1 MRVLIT
7 SIAHNTHYYHL
18 VPLAWALKS
27 AGHEVRV
34 ASQPRITDIITG
46 SGLTAV
52 PVGDDSDLLEL
63 LTDIGGDIA
72 PYQEGLDFAED
83 RPEALTWEH
92 LLGQQ
97 TVLTSLC
104 FAPLNGESTMDD
116 IVALARSWQPDL
128 VIWETFTYAGAVAA
142 HAVGAAHA
150 RLLWGPD
157 VIGQA
162 RERFVDANAR
172 QAPEHREDPMAEWL
186 GWTLE
191 RLGLP
196 AAGDGL
202 EELLN
207 GQWVIDPGA
216 ESLRLDLR
224 GPTLP
229 MRFVPY
235 NGPAVVP
242 GWLSGEPSESSQSS
256 QFSQSSRSG
265 ERKRPQI
272 CLTQGVSRRETHGK
286 DIVRFQ
292 DLLTALGDLDVE
304 IVATLDSTQRE
315 NLTDVPGNVRI
326 VDFVSMDVLLP
337 TCAAIIHHGGAGTSA
352 TALLHGVPQIVI
364 GAHWDAPLMARQ
376 LDDFGAG
383 ISIRPEDLDAATLR
397 AAVQRVLTD
406 PSLQQGAD
414 RLRAEIRS
422 APTPAELVPTLERLA
437 RSHRRSRSESPSDTH
452 TTGAL
457 MTIGHEG

>member
-18 VPLAWALKS
+18 VPLAWALKC

-34 ASQPRITDIITG
+34 AGQPRITDIITG
-46 SGLTAV
+46 SGQTAV
-52 PVGDDSDLLEL
+52 PVGDDTDLLDL
-63 LTDIGGDIA
+63 LTEIGGDIA
-72 PYQEGLDFAED
+72 PYQAGLDFAED

-104 FAPLNGESTMDD
+104 FAPLNGDSTMDD

-128 VIWETFTYAGAVAA
+128 VIWETFTFAGAVAA

-162 RERFVDANAR
+162 RERFVDAKAQ

-196 AAGDGL
+196 PAGDGL

-207 GQWVIDPGA
+207 GQWVIDPGP

-224 GPTLP
+224 GPTRP

-242 GWLSGEPSESSQSS
+242 GWLSE
-256 QFSQSSRSG
+256 
-265 ERKRPQI
+265 ERKRPRI
-272 CLTQGVSRRETHGK
+272 CLTQGVSRRETHGS

-292 DLLTALGDLDVE
+292 DLLTTLADLDIE

-315 NLTDVPGNVRI
+315 SLTEVPDNVRI

-337 TCAAIIHHGGAGTSA
+337 SCAAIIHHGGAGTSA
-352 TALLHGVPQIVI
+352 TALLHGVPQIII

-376 LDDFGAG
+376 LDNAGAG
-383 ISIRPEDLDAATLR
+383 ISIRPDDLDADTLR

-422 APTPAELVPTLERLA
+422 QPTPAELVPTLERLA
-437 RSHRRSRSESPSDTH
+437 RSHRRSH
-452 TTGAL
+452 
-457 MTIGHEG
+457 

>member
-34 ASQPRITDIITG
+34 ASQPRITDVITR
-46 SGLTAV
+46 SGLTAW
-52 PVGDDSDLLEL
+52 PVGDDKDMMEL
-63 LTDIGGDIA
+63 FTEIGGDIA
-72 PYQEGLDFAED
+72 PYQEGLNFAED

-104 FAPLNGESTMDD
+104 FAPLNGDSTMDD
-116 IVALARSWQPDL
+116 IVALARAWQPDL
-128 VIWETFTYAGAVAA
+128 VIWETFTHAGAVAA

-162 RERFVDANAR
+162 RERFVDAKAR

-196 AAGDGL
+196 PAGDRL
-202 EELLN
+202 EELLH
-207 GQWVIDPGA
+207 GQRVIDPMA
-216 ESLRLDLR
+216 RSVRLDPR
-224 GPTLP
+224 GPALP

-235 NGPAVVP
+235 NGPATVP
-242 GWLSGEPSESSQSS
+242 DWLAEKQT
-256 QFSQSSRSG
+256 
-265 ERKRPQI
+265 RPRI
-272 CLTQGVSRRETHGK
+272 CLTQGVSGRETRGK

-304 IVATLDSTQRE
+304 IVATLDSTQRDH
-315 NLTDVPGNVRI
+315 LTDVPGNVRM

-337 TCAAIIHHGGAGTSA
+337 TCAAVIHHGGAGTSA

-364 GAHWDAPLMARQ
+364 GAHWDAPLMARR
-376 LDDFGAG
+376 LDELGAG

-397 AAVQRVLTD
+397 AAVQRVLAD
-406 PSLQQGAD
+406 PALQRNAD
-414 RLRAEIRS
+414 RLRAEILS
-422 APTPAELVPTLERLA
+422 DPTPAETVGTLERLA
-437 RSHRRSRSESPSDTH
+437 RA
-452 TTGAL
+452 TTTRHDAP
-457 MTIGHEG
+457 TP

>member
-18 VPLAWALKS
+18 VPLAWALKC

-46 SGLTAV
+46 SGQTAV
-52 PVGDDSDLLEL
+52 PVGDDTDLIEL
-63 LTDIGGDIA
+63 LNEIGGDIA
-72 PYQEGLDFAED
+72 PYQAGLSFAED
-83 RPEALTWEH
+83 KPETRTWEH

-116 IVALARSWQPDL
+116 IVELARSWQPDL

-162 RERFVDANAR
+162 RERFVEAR
-172 QAPEHREDPMAEWL
+172 AQQAPEHREDPMAEWL

-196 AAGDGL
+196 AAQDGL

-207 GQWVIDPGA
+207 GQWVIDPGP

-224 GPTLP
+224 GPTVP

-242 GWLSGEPSESSQSS
+242 GWLSE
-256 QFSQSSRSG
+256 
-265 ERKRPQI
+265 ERKRPRI
-272 CLTQGVSRRETHGK
+272 CLTQGVSRRETHGN

-292 DLLTALGDLDVE
+292 DTLTALADLDVE
-304 IVATLDSTQRE
+304 IVATLDSAQRE
-315 NLTDVPGNVRI
+315 NLAGVPDNVRI

-337 TCAAIIHHGGAGTSA
+337 SCAAIIHHGGAGTSA
-352 TALLHGVPQIVI
+352 TALLHGVPQIII
-364 GAHWDAPLMARQ
+364 GAHWDAPVMARQ
-376 LDDFGAG
+376 LDDLGAG
-383 ISIRPEDLDAATLR
+383 ISISPDELDAATLR

-414 RLRAEIRS
+414 RLRAETQS
-422 APTPAELVPTLERLA
+422 EPTPAELVPTLERLA
-437 RSHRRSRSESPSDTH
+437 QSHRRSGRSV
-452 TTGAL
+452 L
-457 MTIGHEG
+457 MTNGHAG

>member
-34 ASQPRITDIITG
+34 ASQPRITDVIVG
-46 SGLTAV
+46 SGLPAV
-52 PVGDDSDLLEL
+52 PVGDDNDLMALFAE
-63 LTDIGGDIA
+63 IGGDIA
-72 PYQEGLDFAED
+72 PYQRGLDFAEE

-104 FAPLNGESTMDD
+104 FAPLNGDSTMDD
-116 IVALARSWQPDL
+116 TVALARAWQPDL
-128 VIWETFTYAGAVAA
+128 VIWETFTYSGAVAA

-162 RERFVDANAR
+162 RERFLDAKAK
-172 QAPEHREDPMAEWL
+172 QEPEHREDPMAEWL
-186 GWTLE
+186 GWTLD

-196 AAGDGL
+196 AAGAGL

-207 GQWVIDPGA
+207 GQRVIDPA
-216 ESLRLDLR
+216 PKSLRLNLR
-224 GPTLP
+224 RPTVP
-229 MRFVPY
+229 MRYIPY
-235 NGPAVVP
+235 NGPAAVP
-242 GWLSGEPSESSQSS
+242 GWLTEPS
-256 QFSQSSRSG
+256 
-265 ERKRPQI
+265 KRPRI
-272 CLTQGVSRRETHGK
+272 CLTQGVSGRETRGK

-304 IVATLDSTQRE
+304 IVATLDSNQRE
-315 NLTDVPGNVRI
+315 SLAEVPGNVRI
-326 VDFVSMDVLLP
+326 VDFVPMDALLP
-337 TCAAIIHHGGAGTSA
+337 SCAAVIHHGGAGTSA
-352 TALLHGVPQIVI
+352 TAVLHGVPQIII
-364 GAHWDAPLMARQ
+364 GAHWDAPLKARQ
-376 LDDFGAG
+376 VDDLGAG
-383 ISIRPEDLDAATLR
+383 ISIPPDELDAATLR

-406 PSLQQGAD
+406 ASLQQNAD
-414 RLRAEIRS
+414 RLRAEVWS
-422 APTPAELVPTLERLA
+422 DPTPAALVPTLERFA
-437 RSHRRSRSESPSDTH
+437 ESRRRDR
-452 TTGAL
+452 
-457 MTIGHEG
+457 